1 MIAAHPDCY
10 RHPGRETGV
19 SCNRCE
25 RPVCPECRVDAAVG
39 FQCKECV
46 RGGNA
51 GVRVART
58 EFGGRLVQDGM
69 FVTRILM
76 VINLAVWLLAW
87 KVLDPVV
94 LNHLYMWGSAPPA
107 YGGGVAGG
115 QWYRMVTGMFFH
127 TQLWHLGLNLWSLW
141 VFGPPLERALGRWRF
156 LAVFL
161 LSGLAGNALQLLAAP
176 YTPALGASGAI
187 FGLIGAL
194 LAVERRKMFEL
205 GPLIAI
211 VVVNLVATFAIP
223 DISWEAHIGGL
234 VAGLV
239 LGFGLAYAPRRNRS
253 LVQVGTVLG
262 VALAVLLATLLGMAG
277 LT

>member
-1 MIAAHPDCY
+1 MIATHPDCY

-19 SCNRCE
+19 SCNRCD

-39 FQCKECV
+39 FQCRECV

-51 GVRVART
+51 NVRVART
-58 EFGGRLVQDGM
+58 EFGGRLVQDGAL
-69 FVTRILM
+69 VTRTLI
-76 VINLAVWLLAW
+76 VIDLVVYLLAW
-87 KVLDPVV
+87 KVLTPVV
-94 LNHLYMWGSAPPA
+94 VNHLYMWGYAPPA
-107 YGGGVAGG
+107 FGGGVAGG
-115 QWYRMVTGMFFH
+115 QWYRMVTGMFLH
-127 TQLWHLGLNLWSLW
+127 TALWHLGLNVWSLW

-161 LSGLAGNALQLLAAP
+161 VSGLAGNALQLLAAP

-194 LAVERRKMFEL
+194 LVVERRRMLDL
-205 GPLIAI
+205 GPLLAI
-211 VVVNLVATFAIP
+211 VLVNLVATFTIP

-234 VAGLV
+234 AAGLL
-239 LGFGLAYAPRRNRS
+239 LGFGLAYAPQRNRV

-262 VALAVLLATLLGMAG
+262 VLAAVLVATVLGVAA